1 MKILFRKRPT
11 LVGQKKKEYA
21 RKELSH
27 ENYEVFNLDRN
38 GVTGRA
44 SLFTVEEVVEK
55 QMAPPL
61 KNKRS

>member
-1 MKILFRKRPT
+1 M
-11 LVGQKKKEYA
+11 VGQKKKEYA

>member
-1 MKILFRKRPT
+1 MPLPDD
-11 LVGQKKKEYA
+11 
-21 RKELSH
+21 
-27 ENYEVFNLDRN
+27 ENAE